1 MPSDFHAEHFTKAF
15 HGLKWDKTQ
24 PRIHFVD
31 FEASLIDG
39 IHLAAPNVKLDIVEF
54 LREGTPFPALDERPI
69 IADDASDAAWKRYER
84 LEKIWERK
92 KSLLDEFENT
102 CLFALQAIHEIL
114 PDHLRIHCKGDD
126 GTISSCSLH
135 DCFHILKELFGT
147 PNNSEFNQIL
157 ASLHSKMDRSV
168 SLQDHIH
175 SHKRYHQILKAAGQ
189 AMAPALQVNIL
200 RDSLPD
206 FYTPFLDLF
215 DTRTPEIVDLDF
227 DTFTNSIQVWAE
239 NRRHLPGGKA
249 AAISEATHDSMPF
262 PTDIDAAATRGS
274 NVRRTTPISESDTAP
289 QALPTLMS
297 IHSELT
303 SLTQLVNRNF
313 RPRSRPRNQP
323 TRRGDNSGGCPEH
336 PGAKHDAAQ
345 CWVLHPELRPP
356 SFQIGTGP
364 SCTCY
369 T

>member
-1 MPSDFHAEHFTKAF
+1 MPSDFKAEHFTKAF
-15 HGLKWDKTQ
+15 SGLKWDKAQ

-39 IHLAAPNVKLDIVEF
+39 IHLAAPNVKQDIINF
-54 LREGTPFPALDERPI
+54 LRDGTIFPEIDERPV

-92 KSLLDEFENT
+92 KSLLDEFDST
-102 CLFALQAIHEIL
+102 CLFALQAIHEML
-114 PDHLRIHCKGDD
+114 PEHLRVHCKGED

-157 ASLHSKMDRSV
+157 AVLHTKMDRSV

-175 SHKRYHQILKAAGQ
+175 SHKRLHQILKSAGQ

-215 DTRTPEIVDLDF
+215 DTRTPEIIDLDF

-239 NRRHLPGGKA
+239 NRRHLPGGKV
-249 AAISEATHDSMPF
+249 AAISEVDPNPVSHSS
-262 PTDIDAAATRGS
+262 DIDAAATRGS
-274 NVRRTTPISESDTAP
+274 TTRRQTTAP
-289 QALPTLMS
+289 EPDLALPTLMS

-303 SLTQLVNRNF
+303 SLTNLVNRGLRS
-313 RPRSRPRNQP
+313 RPRSRGQSSRRSDPR
-323 TRRGDNSGGCPEH
+323 GGCPEH
-336 PGAKHDAAQ
+336 PGAKHDASQ
-345 CWVLHPELRPP
+345 CWILHPELKPVGFHRARSTPK
-356 SFQIGTGP
+356 
-364 SCTCY
+364 
-369 T
+369 